1 MNTRAAAV
9 YSPVMRRLLLLA
21 LLIVSPHGAARAQTD
36 PMAPLRFLIGDWQA
50 IDAAPGESGS
60 FTFALAVQD
69 HVIVRTNEARYAA
82 TAAAPASR
90 HDDLLV
96 IYVDNGSLK
105 ADYFDSE
112 AHVIRYA
119 VEARPS
125 NVVVFL
131 SDASP
136 RDPRYRLTYTAAAG
150 GVLIG
155 SFEVAPPGSA
165 DGFKPYLSWKA
176 RKR

>member
-1 MNTRAAAV
+1 
-9 YSPVMRRLLLLA
+9 MRRLVVLA
-21 LLIVSPHGAARAQTD
+21 LFVFSTRMVTQAQAD
-36 PMAPLRFLIGDWQA
+36 PMAGLRFLIGDWQA
-50 IDAAPGESGS
+50 VETAPGETGS

-82 TAAAPASR
+82 TAVAPASR

-96 IYVDNGSLK
+96 IYGDNGALK

-112 AHVIRYA
+112 AHVIRYF
-119 VEARPS
+119 VELRPS
-125 NVVVFL
+125 NVVVFI
-131 SDASP
+131 SDANP
-136 RDPRYRLTYTAAAG
+136 REPRYRLTYREDAG

-155 SFEVAPPGSA
+155 SFEIAPPGSP
-165 DGFKPYLSWKA
+165 DSFKPYLSWKA